1 MRIILLFTAI
11 LFVSCNSQVAYRTT
25 ENEEIIRLLA
35 SEDTVRLKPKVYDFT
50 GYKDVPVK
58 GYFDLN
64 GATIKCDSMLQTSFN
79 DNHSLFDLLWG
90 ASIDDNTK
98 KGGIMGASG
107 RSESLMPGYFIAIKA
122 RGSNRINNIFLKNCD
137 KMAIWAYGDRFSLT
151 DTVWITNCAIDST
164 ARTGSGYGVFN
175 SYATVLMYGNTITNV
190 RHAYDM
196 GGSPNPIGVL
206 RNNTFRRCYF
216 IPINQHK
223 IDGEGTCGAGLTI
236 VGNYFYHDY
245 IPMQLVSPASGTL
258 RIDSNY
264 FSGSQ
269 IGTVN
274 NIAIPKGTNVLNGE
288 GMPPKPRI
296 SFTKRLFQTGEQI
309 TLKASGGSGYY
320 WSNGSTKDQITT
332 RGSLPMVRVYSC
344 YSRGLE
350 DTVTILVAGGQTPYM
365 GVRAMSG
372 GGSIEFWR
380 GEKMLKSVPAN
391 KFPTYQ
397 YFMQYHDSVSVRV
410 RGLVYFDDF
419 VRSDGLYD
427 TFEEGV
433 KVKITY
439 KGKASVSRKLFNVSS
454 GFRNLTVEV
463 DSGYVE
469 VR

>member
-11 LFVSCNSQVAYRTT
+11 LFVSCNSTVSRRAS

-50 GYKDVPVK
+50 GYKDIPVK

-64 GATIKCDSMLQTSFN
+64 GATIKCDSMLQVGFN
-79 DNHSLFDLLWG
+79 DNHLLFNLLNG
-90 ASIDDNTK
+90 ASIVNGT
-98 KGGIMGASG
+98 IRGASG
-107 RSESLMPGYFIAIKA
+107 RSETLLIGYFGAVKTLGKA
-122 RGSNRINNIFLKNCD
+122 RIENMKFINCD
-137 KMAIWAYGDRFSLT
+137 KWAICTTGDRFTFT
-151 DTVWITNCAIDST
+151 DTVYITNCVFDSI
-164 ARTGSGYGVFN
+164 ARTGSGYVVFN
-175 SYATVLMYGNTITNV
+175 PYSTVIMTGNTITNV

-196 GGSPNPIGVL
+196 GGSPNPIGIL

-223 IDGEGTCGAGLTI
+223 IDGTSTSGAGLTI
-236 VGNYFYHDY
+236 AGNYFYHDY
-245 IPMQLVSPASGTL
+245 IPMQLVSPASGEL

-274 NIAIPKGTNVLNGE
+274 NVTIPKGTNMLNGE

-309 TLKASGGSGYY
+309 TLKASGGSSYN
-320 WSNGSTKDQITT
+320 WSNGSKSDQITT
-332 RGSLPMVRVYSC
+332 RGSLPMVRVFSC

-350 DTVTILVAGGQTPYM
+350 DTVTVLVAGGQTPYM

-397 YFMQYHDSVSVRV
+397 YFIQYHDSVSIRV

-419 VRSDGLYD
+419 VRSDGFYD

-469 VR
+469 LSK

>member
-1 MRIILLFTAI
+1 MRIILLLIAI
-11 LFVSCNSQVAYRTT
+11 ILVSCNSTTSRRTT
-25 ENEEIIRLLA
+25 ENEEIIRQL
-35 SEDTVRLKPKVYDFT
+35 SENDTVRLQPKVYDFT
-50 GYKDVPVK
+50 GYKDIPVK

-64 GATIKCDSMLQTSFN
+64 GATIKADSMLQVGFN
-79 DNHSLFDLLWG
+79 DNHLLFNLLNG
-90 ASIDDNTK
+90 ASIVNGT
-98 KGGIMGASG
+98 IRGASG
-107 RSESLMPGYFIAIKA
+107 RSEPLLIGYFGAVKTLGKA
-122 RGSNRINNIFLKNCD
+122 RIENMKFINCD
-137 KMAIWAYGDRFSLT
+137 KWAIMTYGDRFSLT
-151 DTVWITNCAIDST
+151 DTVWITNCTIDST

-175 SYATVLMYGNTITNV
+175 SYATVMMYGNTVSNV

-223 IDGEGTCGAGLTI
+223 IDGTSTCGAGLTI

-264 FSGSQ
+264 FSGGS

-274 NIAIPKGTNVLNGE
+274 SIAIEKGSNYQNGE
-288 GMPPKPRI
+288 MMPPKPRI

-309 TLKASGGSGYY
+309 TLKASGGSVYY
-320 WSNGSTKDQITT
+320 WSNGSKSDKITT

-350 DTVTILVAGGQTPYM
+350 DTVTVLVM
-365 GVRAMSG
+365 GEGKYVGYRAMAS
-372 GGSIEFWR
+372 SITGKMEVWR
-380 GEKMLKSVPAN
+380 GEVNLGTYNAN
-391 KFPTYQ
+391 KFYNYR
-397 YFMQYHDSVSVRV
+397 YFMHNTDSVFLRLYP
-410 RGLVYFDDF
+410 GTYCFDDY
-419 VRSDGLYD
+419 VRSDGFYD

-439 KGKASVSRKLFNVSS
+439 KGRASVSRKLFNVSS

-469 VR
+469 LR